1 MNPLNQDKEFYN
13 EFIKYA
19 LKKNKELNIF
29 KRILDYIDDIETFLY
44 VIKKNKEKIFKK
56 YDGLKLDPI
65 KLTSGL
71 KLTRKKVN
79 NEKEGSIKVETTQ
92 SEENEID
99 NKDEIENEF
108 DDIIKLIESII
119 KYSSENKM
127 LVIYIKSTFWIYLL
141 KQYNIPDWE
150 NINNCYKLR
159 ELFKKYKELI
169 NDLFKEEAKKTE
181 SNKKK
186 KDEKDISS
194 NIKNDIN
201 RYYERD
207 EFAFILNRNIKDFFE
222 IKKRQDN
229 KSRNTRC
236 Y

>member
-159 ELFKKYKELI
+159 ELFKKYKNLI
-169 NDLFKEEAKKTE
+169 NELYKGEAKKTE

-186 KDEKDISS
+186 
-194 NIKNDIN
+194 
-201 RYYERD
+201 ER
-207 EFAFILNRNIKDFFE
+207 
-222 IKKRQDN
+222 
-229 KSRNTRC
+229 
-236 Y
+236 